1 MTTPEDY
8 QENSNLSNDDS
19 LHEAKPLTGLYEDWF
34 LEYAS
39 YVILERAIP
48 KYDDG
53 LKPVQRRIF
62 HAMKEM
68 DDGRFHKVANIIG
81 QTMQFHPHGDAAIG
95 DALVNIGQKDLMLD
109 TQGNWGDVRTGDRA
123 AAARYIE
130 SRLSKFA
137 LDIAFNKEITQWQAS
152 YDGRKNEPVQLP
164 MKFPLLLAQGVEGI
178 AVGLSTKIMPHNFIE
193 LIKASIA
200 ILNEKPFK
208 INPDF
213 QTGGIADF
221 TLYNQGKKGGKVR
234 LRSKID
240 VIDKKTLAIQNVPY
254 SVTTTGLIDSI
265 LKANENGKIK
275 IRKVEDNTAEHVEI
289 MVHLT
294 QGISPEVTLDALYAF
309 TQCEI
314 SISPNC
320 CVIIDN
326 RPEFISVSKLLKL
339 STDNTVDLLRQE
351 LELLQKNLSEKWHL
365 SSLEKLFIEKR
376 IYRDIEECET
386 WDAVIQSIHKGLDPF
401 KKILK
406 REVTDDDIAKL
417 TEIKIKRISKF
428 DSFKADE
435 LIKGLE
441 ADLDEV
447 ANNLAH
453 LIEYTIRYFESLLK
467 KYGGGRERRTEIS
480 TFESIA
486 VRSVAVA
493 NQKLYVNREEG
504 FIGSSLKK
512 DEYIGDC
519 SDIDNII
526 VFRANGNYQVTQ
538 MGAKKF
544 VGKDIIHAAVWK
556 KSDEHMIYNV
566 AYRDGKAGKSMVK
579 RFSVTSIVR
588 DREYDVTAGTAGST
602 VTYFT
607 ANPNSESEV
616 VAVNLHGLA
625 KARIKTFDFDFGEL
639 AIKGRGS
646 KGNILSKH
654 PVRKIVQKSVGDST
668 LGGRDIWLDENIGRL
683 STEDRGTYLGSFNTG
698 DLIMLIHEDGSYELT
713 SFDLSNRYK
722 CNEIKHIGKFD
733 SEQVISAVH
742 YDGKSKSHY
751 VKRFQIET
759 STTGKR
765 FKFISE
771 ERGSKL
777 LLVSVHTNLELVFN
791 YRLKNGD
798 KRSKNITL
806 LDFIDV
812 KGWKANGN
820 KLGGFSR
827 MSGFKMNELAV
838 HIEAETE
845 VKSKVEDKVEV
856 KKVPGQPTGKI
867 VPTEVSNDDNGD
879 DELSLF

>member
-1 MTTPEDY
+1 MTISDDY
-8 QENSNLSNDDS
+8 QENSNLSNNDN

-95 DALVNIGQKDLMLD
+95 DALVNIGQKSLMLD

-178 AVGLSTKIMPHNFIE
+178 AVGLSTKIMPHNFVE
-193 LIKASIA
+193 LIKSSIA
-200 ILNEKPFK
+200 ILNDKPFK

-221 TLYNQGKKGGKVR
+221 SLYNKGKKGGKVR

-240 VIDKKTLAIQNVPY
+240 VIDKKTLTIRNVPY

-265 LKANENGKIK
+265 LKANDSGKIK

-294 QGISPEVTLDALYAF
+294 QGISPEVTIDALYAF

-320 CVIIDN
+320 CVIIDD

-339 STDNTVDLLRQE
+339 STNNTVALLRQE
-351 LELLQKNLSEKWHL
+351 LELLKKNLSEKWHL
-365 SSLEKLFIEKR
+365 SSLEKIFIENR

-386 WDAVIQSIHKGLDPF
+386 WDAVIRTIDKGLDPF
-401 KKILK
+401 KNILN
-406 REVTDDDIAKL
+406 REVTEDNIVKL

-435 LIKGLE
+435 IINGLE
-441 ADLDEV
+441 ADLEEV
-447 ANNLAH
+447 ENNLGH

-467 KYGGGRERRTEIS
+467 KYSEGRERRTEIA

-526 VFRANGNYQVTQ
+526 VFRADGKYQVTQ

-544 VGKDIIHAAVWK
+544 VGKDIIHAAIWK
-556 KSDEHMIYNV
+556 KNDEHMVYNV
-566 AYRDGKAGKSMVK
+566 TYRDGKAGKSMVK

-588 DREYDVTAGTAGST
+588 DREYDVTGGTTGST
-602 VTYFT
+602 ITYFT

-625 KARIKTFDFDFGEL
+625 KARIKAFDFDFGGL
-639 AIKGRGS
+639 TIKGRGS
-646 KGNILSKH
+646 KGNILSKY

-668 LGGRDIWLDENIGRL
+668 LGGRDIWVDENIGRL
-683 STEDRGTYLGSFNTG
+683 TTEERGTYLGSFNT
-698 DLIMLIHEDGSYELT
+698 DELIVVIYEDGSYELT

-722 CNEIKHIGKFD
+722 CNEIKYMGKFNP
-733 SEQVISAVH
+733 EEVISAVH

-777 LLVSVHTNLELVFN
+777 VLVSVSLNLELTFN

-798 KRSKNITL
+798 KRNKEITL
-806 LDFIDV
+806 SEFIDV

-827 MSGFKMNELAV
+827 MSGFKM
-838 HIEAETE
+838 IEVETE
-845 VKSKVEDKVEV
+845 AKVEV
-856 KKVPGQPTGKI
+856 QDDGEIKVEPVEKKIPS
-867 VPTEVSNDDNGD
+867 EVSKDDSG
-879 DELSLF
+879 DELNLF